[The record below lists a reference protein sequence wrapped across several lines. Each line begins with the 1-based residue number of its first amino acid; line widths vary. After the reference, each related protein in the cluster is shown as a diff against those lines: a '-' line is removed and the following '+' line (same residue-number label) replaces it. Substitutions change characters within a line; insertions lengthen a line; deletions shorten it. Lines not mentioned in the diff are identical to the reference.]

1 MKQHLGML
9 LQLIALGAL
18 PSLIVAQIFI
28 PFNLLVMPAVLLV
41 AVVVFT
47 MGTQLRNDRWGR
59 SFRGA
64 NGRIFSRSEKRH
76 RATRVTNRRAS
87 G

>member
-47 MGTQLRNDRWGR
+47 MGTQLRER
-59 SFRGA
+59 
-64 NGRIFSRSEKRH
+64 
-76 RATRVTNRRAS
+76 
-87 G
+87 